1 MSGETLRIGPGVR
14 EKNEFGFVA
23 NNDIMGEKHQR
34 SVGEKAWGLRIL
46 HESWVNRFRPG
57 IVFREH
63 GAILVEDLNLQG
75 GGKIGGR

>member
-1 MSGETLRIGPGVR
+1 MSGETLRIGAGGR

-34 SVGEKAWGLRIL
+34 SVGEKARGLRIL
-46 HESWVNRFRPG
+46 YESWVNHFRPG

-63 GAILVEDLNLQG
+63 GAIVVEEMDSQG
-75 GGKIGGR
+75 GGEIGGR